1 MRERQRWRPEED
13 AVLREYVRQHGPRE
27 WHLVSQRMRVVLDR
41 DAKSCLERWKNYL
54 RPGIKKGSLSEE
66 EQRLVILLQAKHG
79 NKWKR
84 IAAEVPGRTAK
95 RLGKWW
101 EVFKE
106 KQLRREAR
114 SPDEAQSTTSYD
126 WLLETFAEKLV
137 GEQLPAPPMLMAPAP
152 VLPPWLAANSNNN
165 TMAATT
171 ATTTP
176 LLHRQPSPSVTLS
189 LASSAPSSPQPDY
202 NDTLV
207 QLVDVGRT
215 ASELV
220 EWCREAAEGH
230 RAWVVQRKEAAWRL
244 RRVEAQLEA
253 ERERRRRQVAEEFE
267 ARARA
272 LREQREATMERVE
285 AEHREQVAVLRR
297 DAEAKEE
304 KMAEHWAAKHAR
316 LTGLAEQLSCR
327 RWPPSAAEMSGR

>member
-1 MRERQRWRPEED
+1 MPAAMRERQRWRPEED

-27 WHLVSQRMRVVLDR
+27 WHLVSQRMRVALDR
-41 DAKSCLERWKNYL
+41 DAKSCQERWKNYL

-106 KQLRREAR
+106 KQLRHDAR

-137 GEQLPAPPMLMAPAP
+137 GDQLPAPPMLTAPAP
-152 VLPPWLAANSNNN
+152 VLPPRLAANSNNN
-165 TMAATT
+165 IIAATT

-207 QLVDVGRT
+207 QLVDAGRT

-220 EWCREAAEGH
+220 EWCRETAEGH
-230 RAWVVQRKEAAWRL
+230 RAWVEQRKEAAWRL

-253 ERERRRRQVAEEFE
+253 ERERRRRQMAEEFE
-267 ARARA
+267 VRARA
-272 LREQREATMERVE
+272 LRGQREAAMERVE
-285 AEHREQVAVLRR
+285 AEHREQVSVLRR

-316 LTGLAEQLSCR
+316 LTSLAERAVKR
-327 RWPPSAAEMSGR
+327 RRA